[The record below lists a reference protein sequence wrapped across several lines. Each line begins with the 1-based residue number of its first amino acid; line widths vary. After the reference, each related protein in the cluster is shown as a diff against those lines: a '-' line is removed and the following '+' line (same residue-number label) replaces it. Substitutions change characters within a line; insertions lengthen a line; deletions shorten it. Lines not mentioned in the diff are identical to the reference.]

1 VQQND
6 LEVLKLAATHTPA
19 PPPQKKAQH
28 NHSASSQNHRRNKI
42 KATIRDKSYNIMKH
56 ITIYNETY
64 ETFKIQKR
72 QTRKKPY
79 LREYSNICHY
89 YLFTSFCDPRTNTVP
104 SLHTKEIPK

>member
-1 VQQND
+1 MQQND
-6 LEVLKLAATHTPA
+6 LEVLKLAATQPS
-19 PPPQKKAQH
+19 PPPKQTQH

-42 KATIRDKSYNIMKH
+42 KAIRDKSHNIMKH

-79 LREYSNICHY
+79 FQEYSNICHY